1 VAPFGA
7 WPEVRFGS
15 LEGVVMQP
23 NEFAV
28 ESAADMEVSA
38 PVIDTVLAAIQADA
52 VIDAVQ
58 YLAEVVTPL
67 GGE

>member
-1 VAPFGA
+1 
-7 WPEVRFGS
+7 
-15 LEGVVMQP
+15 MQP

-28 ESAADMEVSA
+28 EPVALLETGA
-38 PVIDTVLAAIQADA
+38 PVVETVLAAIQADA
-52 VIDAVQ
+52 VIDTLQ

>member
-1 VAPFGA
+1 
-7 WPEVRFGS
+7 
-15 LEGVVMQP
+15 MQP

-28 ESAADMEVSA
+28 EPAVVIEAGA
-38 PVIDTVLAAIQADA
+38 PVVETVLAAIQADA
-52 VIDAVQ
+52 VIDTLQ